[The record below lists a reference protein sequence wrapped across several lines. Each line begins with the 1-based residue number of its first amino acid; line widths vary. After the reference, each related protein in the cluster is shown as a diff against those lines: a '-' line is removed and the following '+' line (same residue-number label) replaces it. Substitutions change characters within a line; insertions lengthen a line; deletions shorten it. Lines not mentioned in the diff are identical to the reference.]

1 MSDSFSNL
9 FSDSSN
15 SFFNPL
21 SRSDVFGTP
30 LTEAEALSSLR
41 KNPLVYQTFL
51 AFDEPYRTELL
62 RFIMGE
68 ESLPVTYDSVFQKI
82 FDPYLHPER
91 VEGLL
96 SSILGQPIH
105 IVEILQREGKS
116 LSVDSSLIIMDIVT
130 QLADGSYLDVEMQ
143 KVGYAFPGERTSC
156 YASDL
161 ILRQYDRLKKLKG
174 RAFSYQDMK
183 PVHIIVLM
191 ETSAGVFRA
200 AAPYYMHRRQVSY
213 DSGVNM
219 AELTEII
226 YISLDTFRNV
236 VQNVTDNPL
245 HAWLTF
251 LSATNPRTILEL
263 IGKYPDFLPMYQEI
277 AAFRTNPE
285 ELITMFSEALA
296 IMDRN
301 TERYMVEE
309 AHKEI
314 EELNAEKD
322 RMNAENAK
330 LSDENADLNAEI
342 IQLKAQ
348 IQKLQEEVSLL
359 TNNDA
364 FH

>member
-1 MSDSFSNL
+1 
-9 FSDSSN
+9 
-15 SFFNPL
+15 
-21 SRSDVFGTP
+21 
-30 LTEAEALSSLR
+30 
-41 KNPLVYQTFL
+41 
-51 AFDEPYRTELL
+51 
-62 RFIMGE
+62 
-68 ESLPVTYDSVFQKI
+68 
-82 FDPYLHPER
+82 
-91 VEGLL
+91 
-96 SSILGQPIH
+96 
-105 IVEILQREGKS
+105 VEILQREGKS
-116 LSVDSSLIIMDIVT
+116 LSADSSLIIMDIVT

-161 ILRQYDRLKKLKG
+161 ILRQYDRLKKQKG

-236 VQNVTDNPL
+236 VQNKIDNPL

-251 LSATNPRTILEL
+251 LSATEPKTILEL

-309 AHKEI
+309 AHKEL
-314 EELNAEKD
+314 EELNHEKERLNKEKEQLNQENEVLNQKNEGLNQKNEQLSKELEESRRTNKELQD
-322 RMNAENAK
+322 TINALLAK
-330 LSDENADLNAEI
+330 EQGPE
-342 IQLKAQ
+342 
-348 IQKLQEEVSLL
+348 
-359 TNNDA
+359 TP
-364 FH
+364 